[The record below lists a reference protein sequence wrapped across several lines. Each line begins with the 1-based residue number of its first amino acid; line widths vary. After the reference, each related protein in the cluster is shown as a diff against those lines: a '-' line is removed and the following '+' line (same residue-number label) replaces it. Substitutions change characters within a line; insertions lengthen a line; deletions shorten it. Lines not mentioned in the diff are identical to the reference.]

1 MEEKRKNCER
11 MTNSKFCKNL
21 QPKTHNLFLIFTAM
35 IAKKYIL
42 PLFLVL
48 QIIVV
53 KVASQFPAFIERYYS
68 NGIYP
73 IISRISRTT
82 FGFTSISI
90 GDIIYG
96 IVLFF
101 VFRWL
106 WKSRQTWKINW
117 KDNLLKVVSFASV
130 FYFLFHLLWAT
141 NYHRIPLYEKLAI
154 NKEYSIDELEAF
166 TIQLIEKTNAI
177 QFQITKNDSAKIVVP
192 YSMQEIFTLSVK
204 SYASTEKYFPFL
216 KYQIESIKPS
226 LISTP
231 LSYMGFGGYLN
242 PFTNEAQVNDCL
254 PKYNF
259 PTTTLHEMAHQIGYA
274 SESEAN
280 FIGYLAS
287 VNSEDVYF
295 QYSGYSFALKY
306 CLRTIE
312 RFEEGRSKKYFQL
325 IHSGVLK
332 NYEES
337 KQFNEEYKS
346 FVEPIFETFYD
357 NFLKLNHQKDG
368 MEGYSKF
375 VGLLIGMERK

>member
-1 MEEKRKNCER
+1 
-11 MTNSKFCKNL
+11 
-21 QPKTHNLFLIFTAM
+21 M
-35 IAKKYIL
+35 IPKKYIL

-53 KVASQFPAFIERYYS
+53 KVASQFPAFIENYYS

-82 FGFTSISI
+82 FGFTSVSI

-106 WKSRQTWKINW
+106 WKTRKTWKSNW
-117 KDNLLKVVSFASV
+117 KDNLLIVASFASV
-130 FYFLFHLLWAT
+130 FYFSFHLLWAT
-141 NYHRIPLYEKLAI
+141 NYYRIPLYEKLEI
-154 NKEYSIDELEAF
+154 NKEYSTEELEVF
-166 TIQLIEKTNAI
+166 TLQLIEKTNTI
-177 QFQITKNDSAKIVVP
+177 HYQITKSDSAKVVVP
-192 YSMQEIFTLSVK
+192 YSTQEIFDLSVK
-204 SYASTEKYFPFL
+204 SYASTEQYFPFL
-216 KYQIESIKPS
+216 KYQKESIKPS
-226 LISTP
+226 LISIP

-280 FIGYLAS
+280 FIGFLAS
-287 VNSEDVYF
+287 VKSDDIYF
-295 QYSGYSFALKY
+295 QYSGYSFALKH
-306 CLRTIE
+306 CLRNLERIE
-312 RFEEGRSKKYFQL
+312 KGKSEKYIPL
-325 IHSGVLK
+325 I
-332 NYEES
+332 NYGMLQNYDES
-337 KQFNEEYKS
+337 RKFNEEYKS
-346 FVEPIFETFYD
+346 FLEPLFETFYD
-357 NFLKLNHQKDG
+357 NFLKLNQQKDG

-375 VGLLIGMERK
+375 VGLMIGMERK

>member
-1 MEEKRKNCER
+1 
-11 MTNSKFCKNL
+11 
-21 QPKTHNLFLIFTAM
+21 M

-53 KVASQFPAFIERYYS
+53 KVLSQFPAFIERYYS

-73 IISRISRTT
+73 ILSKISRTT
-82 FGFTSISI
+82 FGFASISI

-106 WKSRQTWKINW
+106 WKSRKTWKTNW
-117 KDNLLKVVSFASV
+117 KDNLLKVASFTSV

-154 NKEYSIDELEAF
+154 DKEYSTVELEAF

-177 QFQITKNDSAKIVVP
+177 QFQITKNDSAKVVVP

-216 KYQIESIKPS
+216 KYEKESIKPS

-287 VNSEDVYF
+287 INSEDVYF

-325 IHSGVLK
+325 IHPGVLK

-375 VGLLIGMERK
+375 VGLMIGLGRKI

>member
-1 MEEKRKNCER
+1 
-11 MTNSKFCKNL
+11 
-21 QPKTHNLFLIFTAM
+21 M

-53 KVASQFPAFIERYYS
+53 KIASQFPSFIERYYS

-73 IISRISRTT
+73 ILSRISRTT

-90 GDIIYG
+90 GDLIYG

-106 WKSRQTWKINW
+106 WKSRKTWKTNW
-117 KDNLLKVVSFASV
+117 KDNVLKIVSFASV

-141 NYHRIPLYEKLAI
+141 NYHRIPLYEKLAVD
-154 NKEYSIDELEAF
+154 KEYSIDELEAF
-166 TIQLIEKTNAI
+166 TMQLIEKTNAI
-177 QFQITKNDSAKIVVP
+177 QFQITKNDSAKVVVP
-192 YSMQEIFTLSVK
+192 YSTREIFDLSVK
-204 SYASTEKYFPFL
+204 SYTSTEKHFPFL
-216 KYQIESIKPS
+216 KYEKESIKPS

-259 PTTTLHEMAHQIGYA
+259 PTTTLHEMAHQIGFA

-287 VNSEDVYF
+287 VHSEDVYF

-306 CLRTIE
+306 CLRTLE
-312 RFEEGRSKKYFQL
+312 RHEEGISKKYFLL
-325 IHSGVLK
+325 IHPGVLK

-337 KQFNEEYKS
+337 KQFNEDYKS

-357 NFLKLNHQKDG
+357 NFLKLNQQKDG

-375 VGLLIGMERK
+375 VGLMIGMERK

>member
-1 MEEKRKNCER
+1 
-11 MTNSKFCKNL
+11 
-21 QPKTHNLFLIFTAM
+21 M

-53 KVASQFPAFIERYYS
+53 KVASQFPVFIERYYS

-73 IISRISRTT
+73 FLSRISRTT

-90 GDIIYG
+90 GDLIYG

-106 WKSRQTWKINW
+106 WKSRKTWKTNW
-117 KDNLLKVVSFASV
+117 KDNVLKIVSFTSV
-130 FYFLFHLLWAT
+130 FYFSFHLLWAI
-141 NYHRIPLYEKLAI
+141 NYHRIPLYEKLAVD
-154 NKEYSIDELEAF
+154 KEYSIDELEVF
-166 TIQLIEKTNAI
+166 TMQLIEKTNSI
-177 QFQITKNDSAKIVVP
+177 QYEITKNDSAKVVVP
-192 YSMQEIFTLSVK
+192 YSSQEIFDLSVK
-204 SYASTEKYFPFL
+204 SYTETEKHFPFL
-216 KYQIESIKPS
+216 KYQKKSIKAS

-287 VNSEDVYF
+287 VHSEDVYF

-306 CLRTIE
+306 CLRTLE
-312 RFEEGRSKKYFQL
+312 RYEEGFSKKYFKI
-325 IHSGVLK
+325 IHPGVLK
-332 NYEES
+332 NFEES
-337 KQFNEEYKS
+337 KQFNEDYKS

-357 NFLKLNHQKDG
+357 NFLKLNQQKDG
-368 MEGYSKF
+368 MDGYSKF
-375 VGLLIGMERK
+375 VGLMIGMERK

>member
-1 MEEKRKNCER
+1 
-11 MTNSKFCKNL
+11 
-21 QPKTHNLFLIFTAM
+21 M
-35 IAKKYIL
+35 IPKKYIL

-53 KVASQFPAFIERYYS
+53 KVVSFFSDFIETYYS

-73 IISRISRTT
+73 IISRISRAT

-96 IVLFF
+96 IALFF
-101 VFRWL
+101 VLRWF
-106 WKSRQTWKINW
+106 WKTRKIWKTNW
-117 KDNLLKVVSFASV
+117 KDNLLKVASFASV
-130 FYFLFHLLWAT
+130 FYFLFHLLWAI
-141 NYHRIPLYEKLAI
+141 NYHRIPMYEKLGI
-154 NKEYSIDELEAF
+154 DKEYSIYELEAF

-177 QFQITKNDSAKIVVP
+177 QVQITKSDSTKVVVP
-192 YSMQEIFTLSVK
+192 YSTQEIFDLSVK
-204 SYASTEKYFPFL
+204 SYISTEKIFPFL
-216 KYQIESIKPS
+216 KYEKESIKPS

-242 PFTNEAQVNDCL
+242 PFTNEAQVNACL

-287 VNSEDVYF
+287 IKSEDVYF

-312 RFEEGRSKKYFQL
+312 RHEEGRSKKYFEL
-325 IHSGVLK
+325 IHSGVIK

-337 KQFNEEYKS
+337 KRFNEEYES

-357 NFLKLNHQKDG
+357 NFLKLNQQKDG
-368 MEGYSKF
+368 MDGYSKF
-375 VGLLIGMERK
+375 VGLMIGLERSYEL